1 NVGASANSSRD
12 EETVWDTTRGI
23 EAILRVIESKAPE
36 ATIILMAIFSRND
49 QMALLATIDKINRNL
64 SQLADGKR
72 IRYLNINE
80 KLADDSGR
88 LHEGMMNDQLHP
100 TLKAYQIWADALKPI
115 FTELLG
121 PPATEDHAP
130 PPTGDPKVAAGL
142 PHPKK
147 GS

>member
-1 NVGASANSSRD
+1 
-12 EETVWDTTRGI
+12 
-23 EAILRVIESKAPE
+23 
-36 ATIILMAIFSRND
+36 MAIFPRND

-64 SQLADGKR
+64 SQLADRKR

-100 TLKAYQIWADALKPI
+100 TLKACQIWADALKPS

-121 PPATEDHAP
+121 PPATEHHAP
-130 PPTGDPKVAAGL
+130 PPTGDPKSGSRAAA
-142 PHPKK
+142 PQK